1 MKIPPLLFVALGLL
15 ASAPTRGDEPR
26 RSGRGPEVL
35 PPGLQPPAHD
45 VTNDEAFR
53 ARRAAGGATMPK
65 PVPRQAKSYGIAE
78 LSVFISQGE
87 VHAILPK
94 GSVIFCPDALAT
106 RVSNKAA
113 GKPIVWNEF
122 LIANRNWISTHE
134 VTLAQVRGEAPLSE
148 GDRKTF
154 ATAGHIVIA
163 TLRGN
168 PVTVLPVPSPVTQP

>member
-1 MKIPPLLFVALGLL
+1 MKLPPLLFVALGLL

-26 RSGRGPEVL
+26 RSGRGPDVL
-35 PPGLQPPAHD
+35 PPGLQPPAND

-53 ARRAAGGATMPK
+53 ARRIAAGTAMPK
-65 PVPRQAKSYGIAE
+65 PIPRQAKGYSIAE

-87 VHAILPK
+87 AHTILPK
-94 GSVIFCPDALAT
+94 GSVIFCPDDLAT

-113 GKPIVWNEF
+113 GTPVAWNEF
-122 LIANRNWISTHE
+122 LVANRNWISTHE

-148 GDRKTF
+148 NDRKAF
-154 ATAGHIVIA
+154 ATVGHIVIA

-168 PVTVLPVPSPVTQP
+168 PVTVLSAPSPVTQP

>member
-1 MKIPPLLFVALGLL
+1 MKSLPLLFAALGLL

-26 RSGRGPEVL
+26 RSGRGPDVL
-35 PPGLQPPAHD
+35 PPGLQPPANE

-53 ARRAAGGATMPK
+53 A
-65 PVPRQAKSYGIAE
+65 E
-78 LSVFISQGE
+78 LSVFIGHGE
-87 VHAILPK
+87 SHAILPK
-94 GSVIFCPDALAT
+94 GSVIFCPDGFAA

-113 GKPIVWNEF
+113 GTPVAWKEF
-122 LIANRNWISTHE
+122 LVANRNWISTHE

-148 GDRKTF
+148 SDRKAF
-154 ATAGHIVIA
+154 ASAGHIVIA